1 MKFNNLLGIFTR
13 YILLVLLALGNL
25 YVFYLIFTPLT
36 IYPSLWV
43 LKLFYNTSIQGN
55 ILTVNNIQISLI
67 QACIA
72 GAAYYL
78 LCILNLT
85 TPMSLKTRIKRLCF
99 LLFSF
104 LILNILRIA
113 VFTILFINNYKYF
126 DITHEL
132 FWYFGSTILVLII
145 WFVNIRLFKIKEIPI
160 YSDFKDIIK
169 LLRKKHK

>member
-1 MKFNNLLGIFTR
+1 MKINNLFGIFIR
-13 YILLVLLALGNL
+13 YIILVLLALGNL
-25 YVFYLIFTPLT
+25 YLFYQIFTPLT

-43 LKLFYNTSIQGN
+43 LKLFYNAYIQGN
-55 ILTVNNIQISLI
+55 ILTANNIQISLI

-85 TPMSLKTRIKRLCF
+85 TPIPLKTRIKSLCF

-104 LILNILRIA
+104 LILNILRIV
-113 VFTILFINNYKYF
+113 VFTTLFINNYRYF
-126 DITHEL
+126 NFTHEL
-132 FWYFGSTILVLII
+132 FWYFGSTILVLFI
-145 WFVNIRLFKIKEIPI
+145 WFVNTMFFKIKEIPI

-169 LLRKKHK
+169 LLREKHK